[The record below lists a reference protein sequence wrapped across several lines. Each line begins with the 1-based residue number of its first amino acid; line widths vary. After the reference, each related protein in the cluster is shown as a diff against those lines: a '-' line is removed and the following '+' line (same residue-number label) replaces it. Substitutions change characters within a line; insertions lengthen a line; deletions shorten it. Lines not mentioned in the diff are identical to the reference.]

1 MPVDNDVFDFCTMP
15 CGQEMYRLA
24 SGPLP
29 GSLEAAAAAFPSAL
43 DCSTP
48 LVSGAPAVMSPP
60 PHSGATVADS
70 SAVTAAGSAAPAV
83 APVRL
88 SGFAFSHTLTL
99 PGSQDLA
106 LASASLRSLEQTAA
120 SRTASPASDSRSSSV
135 RSERTQTEVDV
146 GGQAPPLG
154 PQLVLQ
160 PLVLHTAPPAVQQRS
175 ALQLA
180 DDLAELA
187 AAACLPSV
195 SPRLRAVLS
204 EYGVLSER
212 CSPDAP
218 TSLDDAAMAMPPGA
232 FGAATQSVQRA
243 SQARWNLYAMA
254 AALVDRSAVAPTPLP
269 CLPRPREALVTVEAS
284 LAAPA
289 LRLSLGVVPERPRG
303 TRLALSPALGLLPLR
318 ASVQGSSSFEI
329 EQLERWIAGAQF
341 LAFLPPF
348 MHHLVVGL
356 SRSEFEALEGSRT
369 IGLFKVKFGAFSA
382 GSAGGCRRSLQR
394 LVGWLQANGLSK
406 CILTEPPW
414 LEVSGGLLSLWL
426 EDEKGASR
434 GGSQGGGSMASS
446 LKASCAWGVA
456 HAGLKGLDV
465 LHPIFL
471 AAAAPQATAPRQA
484 TATTLRVLAHFR
496 HLRAHHTSEVVRYL
510 AAANELSVVAALRS
524 RDAQRCSLSAVQE
537 ISTVSTPE
545 GPVHLLGHLQGDLY
559 RSKHPTK
566 RSATPRRFLVPRRVG
581 CDADE
586 YASLLIEV
594 RSRLGGDGW
603 DYLYP
608 RSSQPRGSSLGEAGT
623 EWLVGPAPSA
633 EAIRRMRG
641 LLQLP
646 PLSLSAGDAAAFSG
660 HSARH
665 CLVCF
670 ATSVADATPSRYS
683 VDELAMLG
691 NWAEGMVK
699 LYSAEAVVSKHLEL
713 LARVLR
719 DVDAVLKAAAAGG
732 VVLPVTGGWADLPGL
747 LVGGSAPTSAVVG
760 DGALAHEDSS
770 SGSDSDDG

>member
-1 MPVDNDVFDFCTMP
+1 MPVDYDVFGFCTMP
-15 CGQEMYRLA
+15 CGQVMYRLA
-24 SGPLP
+24 TGPLP

-43 DCSTP
+43 SCSTS
-48 LVSGAPAVMSPP
+48 LVSGAPAATSPP
-60 PHSGATVADS
+60 PHPGATVADS
-70 SAVTAAGSAAPAV
+70 FAVTAAGSAAPAV

-99 PGSQDLA
+99 PGSQGLLHVDV
-106 LASASLRSLEQTAA
+106 EHTAD
-120 SRTASPASDSRSSSV
+120 SRTASPASGSRSSSV
-135 RSERTQTEVDV
+135 RSERTQTGVAV
-146 GGQAPPLG
+146 GGQVPPLG

-160 PLVLHTAPPAVQQRS
+160 PLLLHAQHAAPSAVQQRS

-187 AAACLPSV
+187 AASCLPQV
-195 SPRLRAVLS
+195 TPRLRAVLS

-254 AALVDRSAVAPTPLP
+254 AALVDRSAGAPTPLP

-670 ATSVADATPSRYS
+670 TTSVADATPSRYS